1 MTMRLA
7 LWSVPLTALALLGG
21 ACSDARPSGEV
32 STTVQPELVVVPP
45 DQRIS
50 PDAPLLEI
58 KLVCYG
64 MCWSAQATP
73 LFAVYDDRRIVRSG
87 YRSSVAP
94 FHLQGSELSEEDFQ
108 RIVGASTSAGLN
120 RGIAAGVGKG
130 RGADG
135 VGYIFVS
142 HLGVEPSVVEG
153 RYLDYEAIQGEG
165 RQREALRQLFAVVT
179 DVEGQLEWEDLPVRW
194 VMVGLHR
201 MVQQGLVPTLPWPG
215 PPIEPGEDGT
225 CMFLGDV
232 SGNAELERF
241 ISSTAATFSPAV
253 SDGTVDWYVT
263 PQALMPHQN
272 DCGAV
277 VAENAWYEV
286 SRLSMV
292 DSPSS

>member
-1 MTMRLA
+1 MT
-7 LWSVPLTALALLGG
+7 
-21 ACSDARPSGEV
+21 
-32 STTVQPELVVVPP
+32 TTVQPELVVVPP
-45 DQRIS
+45 EQRIS

-108 RIVGASTSAGLN
+108 GIVGASTSAGLN
-120 RGIAAGVGKG
+120 RGIVAGVGKG

-232 SGNAELERF
+232 SGNAELERL